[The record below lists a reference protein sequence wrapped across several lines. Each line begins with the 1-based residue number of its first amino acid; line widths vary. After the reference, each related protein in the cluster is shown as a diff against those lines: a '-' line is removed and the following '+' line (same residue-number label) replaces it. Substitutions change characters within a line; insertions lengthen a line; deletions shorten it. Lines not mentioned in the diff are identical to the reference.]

1 MNWKD
6 RFLNDFDGKG
16 KVLSALL
23 SVLTLFAV
31 WGKCA
36 PLLYEEIPWY
46 SEWICGLTTWSGY
59 NKQADMLII
68 QGSLLALPLLF
79 LLFGAIYVWWK
90 RKAEKQGGREGTFF
104 LTSYIALLCMFYMEC
119 VSATDWLMLFAVVF
133 AGYCILVIRGET
145 RYFYKILIGTVITML
160 AVMALILAMSC
171 FSARVGALWQ
181 SRSYIL
187 PLTAG
192 LVFLAFVLIK
202 PLTEKSGLLLWL
214 QLLLP
219 AGWLGMIHF
228 RYSYEADGSLI
239 ELFYSG
245 RWKWMCLLACL
256 ILFAAAVAEKL
267 RTSHTILF
275 STYVMA
281 AVMRV
286 FTQPDGMMSIDYFH
300 NGEIAMPMQQLVS
313 YGKIPYADLIPIHG
327 MCDYYYGLINY
338 LFFDGSYMALG
349 AAKVAGNVLMAAVLA
364 GVIYL
369 FVRGRYRAFFT
380 VYLFM
385 PFFIQTAG
393 MRYWF
398 MILMF
403 FALFSPRIQKGMQSL
418 YAWILLSIAAITWNA
433 SIGGAAALAF
443 LPVIIYRL
451 CRDFKGQWRELV
463 LEDNKK
469 RRNLV
474 LSAWGALFLVGIAYI
489 PLFVKI
495 VSYLRENTGTTLYVN
510 GMAMFSDASEV
521 SQYLIPSIAGEQ
533 GSFFVKTF
541 AFLIPLLAVFVLIFK
556 KKKNG
561 AGELFVT
568 YLLGFWVLANYSF
581 VRFDEGARAAVLGVF
596 FLILTP
602 IALSARGGEGE
613 KPGNHSL
620 APVPALC
627 AGMLALALGLA
638 QDSPFITGETLV
650 LEKEIPASVETT
662 IMGETVEDPVLHV
675 SGELVS
681 MPKLGT
687 GFIQGNTLASLENV
701 NTLVR
706 AAEKSGQTVFD
717 ITNAV
722 ANAVIMDMSLY
733 LPYSSAYNISNDAMQ
748 ERAIELLEEKLPDII
763 LVAPEIRFDEA
774 PFSYRSMKLYRYI
787 MQADYVPYKYK
798 NVIYLVRGEN
808 PLDEGVEDLY
818 AFGQHMH
825 KKDLGYLPAVYAA
838 SAEHVSQPLTEA
850 ECNVRMTETESGVR
864 IEFEEAV
871 SGSEIAFIGISGL
884 SLSEDNRKADDEKET
899 LVTLK
904 MENADICGEEPVEF
918 RFALRGEEYLIPAAS
933 SPLFY
938 LNEELK
944 YIELTSETPEDVSW
958 DEIEVHFYQ

>member
-31 WGKCA
+31 WGEIA
-36 PLLYEEIPWY
+36 PLLYEKIPWY
-46 SEWICGLTTWSGY
+46 SEWICGLTTWSSY
-59 NKQADMLII
+59 NKQADMTII
-68 QGSLLALPLLF
+68 QGSLLALPFLF
-79 LLFGAIYVWWK
+79 LLFAALYVWWK
-90 RKAEKQGGREGTFF
+90 RNAEKQGGREGIFF
-104 LTSYIALLCMFYMEC
+104 LTAYIALLCMFYMEC
-119 VSATDWLMLFAVVF
+119 VSATDWLLLFVAVF
-133 AGYCILVIRGET
+133 AGYCILVTRGET
-145 RYFYKILIGTVITML
+145 QYFNGILISAVITML
-160 AVMALILAMSC
+160 TVLALILAMNC
-171 FSARVGALWQ
+171 FSARVGAVWQ
-181 SRSYIL
+181 TGSYIL

-192 LVFLAFVLIK
+192 VVFLVFVLIK
-202 PLTEKSGLLLWL
+202 PLTGKGGLLLWL

-219 AGWLGMIHF
+219 VGWLGMIHF
-228 RYSYEADGSLI
+228 RYRYEADGSLI

-256 ILFAAAVAEKL
+256 VLFAAAVVEKL
-267 RTSHTILF
+267 RTNHTILF
-275 STYVMA
+275 STYVMV

-300 NGEIAMPMQQLVS
+300 NGEISMPMQQLVS

-327 MCDYYYGLINY
+327 MCDYYYGVINY

-349 AAKVAGNVLMAAVLA
+349 AAKVAGNVLMAVVLA
-364 GVIYL
+364 GVIYFL
-369 FVRGRYRAFFT
+369 VRGRYRAFLT

-443 LPVIIYRL
+443 LPVILYRL
-451 CRDFKGQWRELV
+451 CRDFKGQWRELFF
-463 LEDNKK
+463 DDDKK
-469 RRNLV
+469 RRNLI
-474 LSAWGALFLVGIAYI
+474 LAAWGVLFVVGIAYI
-489 PLFVKI
+489 PLFLRI

-510 GMAMFSDASEV
+510 GMAMFSEAAEAT
-521 SQYLIPSIAGEQ
+521 QYLIPSIAGEQ
-533 GSFFVKTF
+533 GGFFVKTF
-541 AFLIPLLAVFVLIFK
+541 AFLIPLLAVFVLMFK
-556 KKKNG
+556 KEKNG
-561 AGELFVT
+561 SGELFVT

-581 VRFDEGARAAVLGVF
+581 VRFDEGARAAVLGAF

-602 IALSARGGEGE
+602 LALSARGEEKEKTGER
-613 KPGNHSL
+613 S
-620 APVPALC
+620 AMPVTALC
-627 AGMLALALGLA
+627 AGMLALALVLA
-638 QDSPFITGETLV
+638 QDSPFITGKTLV
-650 LEKEIPASVETT
+650 LEKEVPAFVETT
-662 IMGETVEDPVLHV
+662 IMGETVQDPVLHV

-681 MPKLGT
+681 MPELGT

-701 NTLVR
+701 NALVQ
-706 AAEKSGQTVFD
+706 AANEREQTVFD

-722 ANAVIMDMSLY
+722 ANAVIMDMPLY

-748 ERAIELLEEKLPDII
+748 EKAISLLEENPPDII
-763 LVAPEIRFDEA
+763 LAAPEIRFDEA
-774 PFSYRSMKLYRYI
+774 PFSYRSMKLYRYL
-787 MQADYVPYKYK
+787 MRADYVPYKYK

-808 PLDEGVEDLY
+808 PLEEGVKDLY

-838 SAEHVSQPLTEA
+838 SAEHVSRPLTEA
-850 ECNVRMTETESGVR
+850 ECSVRMTETENGVR
-864 IEFEEAV
+864 LEFEEAV

-884 SLSEDNRKADDEKET
+884 SLREDRRETDEEKET

-904 MENADICGEEPVEF
+904 MENTDICGEEPVEF
-918 RFALRGEEYLIPAAS
+918 RFALRGEEYLVPVGA

-938 LNEELK
+938 MAEEME
-944 YIELTSETPEDVSW
+944 YIEITCETPEDIRW